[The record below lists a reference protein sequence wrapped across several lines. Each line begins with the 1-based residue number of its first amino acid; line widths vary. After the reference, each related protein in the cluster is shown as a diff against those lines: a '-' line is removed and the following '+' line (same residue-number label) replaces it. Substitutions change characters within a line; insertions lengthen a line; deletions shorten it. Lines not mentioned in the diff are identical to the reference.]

1 MCIPRRPRCVL
12 VVARVAR
19 RFRTPRMS
27 SSRTSLHRVRIIII
41 VKKESQQQTGGKK
54 MLIGTSTTTSSK
66 RDDASSRRREKREF
80 FCWTRCSTNWTVTVR
95 CSILPTRRVYRF
107 SSSSHKT
114 RCSMRG
120 GTCRPLFF
128 PLEKKESSIQK
139 LTIFF
144 FTSILFYYYYYYMYY
159 CYYYYSELTAATTM
173 MMMMMMM
180 MMMIGIV
187 SIIIDT
193 IG

>member
-1 MCIPRRPRCVL
+1 MRCCSRSLLFPFVIIKNVSVLFFLHKKGTHIICVPKCPHAPRGVVVCIPRRPRCVL

-80 FCWTRCSTNWTVTVR
+80 FCWTRCSMNWTVTVR
-95 CSILPTRRVYRF
+95 CSIHTRRVYRF
-107 SSSSHKT
+107 SSSSHET
-114 RCSMRG
+114 RSMRG

-128 PLEKKESSIQK
+128 PL
-139 LTIFF
+139 
-144 FTSILFYYYYYYMYY
+144 
-159 CYYYYSELTAATTM
+159 
-173 MMMMMMM
+173 
-180 MMMIGIV
+180 
-187 SIIIDT
+187 
-193 IG
+193 